1 MLDKSCSFSVQ
12 LWPKK
17 KCVVVGFRGASRVW
31 HLLAHCVLSRCT
43 SNYKIF
49 NKPENKK
56 KLLFDFTRFLHVCFT
71 PSIYIFVGSETL
83 FKDSCTSILKDLACV
98 SCFAKFSFHSLS
110 QSNNFCCSWNTW
122 VLSFAISSS
131 YSFKL
136 LCKWVIV
143 WPCSYDEVKR
153 RCV

>member
-56 KLLFDFTRFLHVCFT
+56 KTVIRFHKNFCMFALLQAFTFLWEVKLYLKILVPQFSRTWRVCLVLPSSLSIRSHNQITSVVLGILESWVLLFPPR
-71 PSIYIFVGSETL
+71 TL
-83 FKDSCTSILKDLACV
+83 SSCSV
-98 SCFAKFSFHSLS
+98 
-110 QSNNFCCSWNTW
+110 NE
-122 VLSFAISSS
+122 
-131 YSFKL
+131 L
-136 LCKWVIV
+136 LCGLVPMMK
-143 WPCSYDEVKR
+143 
-153 RCV
+153 

>member
-56 KLLFDFTRFLHVCFT
+56 KTVIRFHKIFACLLYSKHLHFCGKWNFLLKILVPQFSRTWRVCLVLPSSLSIRSHNQITSVVLGILESWVLLFPPR
-71 PSIYIFVGSETL
+71 TL
-83 FKDSCTSILKDLACV
+83 SSCSV
-98 SCFAKFSFHSLS
+98 
-110 QSNNFCCSWNTW
+110 NE
-122 VLSFAISSS
+122 
-131 YSFKL
+131 L
-136 LCKWVIV
+136 LCGLVPMMK
-143 WPCSYDEVKR
+143 
-153 RCV
+153 